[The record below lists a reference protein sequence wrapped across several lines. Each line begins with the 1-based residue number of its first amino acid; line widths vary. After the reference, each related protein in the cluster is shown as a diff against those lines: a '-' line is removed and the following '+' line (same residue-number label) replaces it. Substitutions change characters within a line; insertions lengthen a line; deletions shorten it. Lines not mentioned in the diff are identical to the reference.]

1 MRLKIVLDTNAI
13 ITALPHWS
21 RYRIVLDAL
30 VDNVYDAVLTT
41 EIFMEYE
48 EIIRDKF
55 DQETADLNLDLLR
68 LLPNVFVQETWFQFN
83 LISQDPDD
91 NKFVDCAL
99 AANAHFIVTNDKHF
113 NVLKDLGFPKVN
125 LLTVEDFSAL
135 LLAQTGGEA

>member
-13 ITALPHWS
+13 ITALPLWS
-21 RYRIVLDAL
+21 KYRIVLDAL
-30 VDNVYDAVLTT
+30 VDDVYDAVVTT

-48 EIIRDKF
+48 EKIREKF
-55 DQETADLNLDLLR
+55 DQETADLNLDILR

-99 AANAHFIVTNDKHF
+99 AANANFIVTNDKHF
-113 NVLKDLGFPKVN
+113 NVLKTWDFPRS
-125 LLTVEDFSAL
+125 TC
-135 LLAQTGGEA
+135 

>member
-1 MRLKIVLDTNAI
+1 MDTNAI

-21 RYRIVLDAL
+21 KFRIVLDAL
-30 VDNVYDAVLTT
+30 VDDEYDAIVTT

-48 EIIRDKF
+48 EKLREKF
-55 DQETADLNLDLLR
+55 DPETADLNLDMLKM
-68 LLPNVFVQETWFQFN
+68 LPNVFIQETWFQFH

-113 NVLKDLGFPKVN
+113 NVLKSLSFPKVN
-125 LLTVEDFSAL
+125 LLTVEEFTSL
-135 LLAQTGGEA
+135 LLTKTKGLA

>member
-1 MRLKIVLDTNAI
+1 
-13 ITALPHWS
+13 
-21 RYRIVLDAL
+21 VLDAL

>member
-21 RYRIVLDAL
+21 KFRIVLDAL
-30 VDNVYDAVLTT
+30 VDDEYDAIVTT

-48 EIIRDKF
+48 EKLREKF
-55 DQETADLNLDLLR
+55 DPETADLNLDMLKM
-68 LLPNVFVQETWFQFN
+68 LPNVFIQETWFQFH

-113 NVLKDLGFPKVN
+113 NVLKSLSFPKVN
-125 LLTVEDFSAL
+125 LLTVEEFTSL
-135 LLAQTGGEA
+135 LLTKTKGLA